1 MHSPLDPA
9 AHLRTVFAQ
18 ACSAHEIRGRFEEN
32 PPRFHFEAQQNAEPA
47 LLARLFDEELGKAG
61 ITASDVL
68 APRADLA
75 AAELERVASGLRQAV
90 ARLGVLLIELNS
102 YLSGGLTW
110 VFPDTPAR
118 LRERGLA
125 AYRYP
130 ARAPVDIAP
139 EGDHMRLTFHASDL
153 GKVTS
158 SGFYVPTLVRGDFA
172 VTLRY
177 RLGEW
182 RPGAHTVCLALF
194 AQDELSQLRY
204 YAQRRAAGTH
214 PHEVMANFNNQV
226 LTTPLP
232 AHGTEGV
239 FKLERRGDLV
249 ISSHRAGDAWTVLG
263 EHRGD
268 PARDVVFGSKIWSS
282 GEAGMLEAR
291 LFDLRIEGELPAQQI
306 PPVPI
311 RPDPRGA

>member
-1 MHSPLDPA
+1 MESPAP
-9 AHLRTVFAQ
+9 HLRSVFAA
-18 ACSAHEIRGRFEEN
+18 ACTAHEIRGQIAES
-32 PPRFHFEAQQNAEPA
+32 PPRFLFEAQQNGEPA
-47 LLARLFDEELGKAG
+47 LLAQLFDEELGKAG
-61 ITASDVL
+61 VSASQVL
-68 APRADLA
+68 APRADLD
-75 AAELERVASGLRQAV
+75 AAELQRLEVGLRQAV

-102 YLSGGLTW
+102 YLSGGLPW
-110 VFPDTPAR
+110 VFPNTPAR

-139 EGDHMRLTFHASDL
+139 ERDHMRITFHASDL

-177 RLGEW
+177 QIGEW
-182 RPGAHTVCLALF
+182 RPGVQTVCLALF

-204 YAQRRAAGTH
+204 YAQRRAAGTQQ
-214 PHEVMANFNNQV
+214 HEVMANFNNQV
-226 LTTPLP
+226 LTKPLH
-232 AHGTEGV
+232 ARGTRGV

-249 ISSHRAGDAWTVLG
+249 ISSHFEADAWTVLG

-268 PARDVVFGSKIWSS
+268 PVRDMVFGSKIWSS
-282 GEAGMLEAR
+282 GEAGTMEAR
-291 LFDLRIEGELPAQQI
+291 LFDLKIEGDLPVEQI
-306 PPVPI
+306 PPVPV
-311 RPDPRGA
+311 RPDPRGT